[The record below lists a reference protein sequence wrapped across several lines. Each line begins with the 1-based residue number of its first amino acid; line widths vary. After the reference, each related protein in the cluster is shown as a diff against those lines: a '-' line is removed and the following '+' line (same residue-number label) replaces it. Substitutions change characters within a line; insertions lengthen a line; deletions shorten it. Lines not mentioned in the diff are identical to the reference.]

1 MGNTRNFGTSLC
13 IAVLIFCGAPEP
25 VKAENGRPAKV
36 RTVSAK
42 LTREAAGA
50 TLKRISTVSV
60 VAYNPAD
67 SSRCP
72 NGGRGA
78 WASRVEDGDIAIS
91 RDLLAE
97 GVRPGA
103 TACIDFGRSVHCGVV
118 RDTMSKRY
126 QKHADLAIDKESLT
140 KSRRM
145 AKAFGKRRGVLYI
158 CRNQQRLAH

>member
-13 IAVLIFCGAPEP
+13 IAVLIFCGPPEQ
-25 VKAENGRPAKV
+25 VRAESGRPAKV

-67 SSRCP
+67 
-72 NGGRGA
+72 GGRGA

-126 QKHADLAIDKESLT
+126 RKHADLAIDKESLT

-145 AKAFGKRRGVLYI
+145 AKAFGKRRGVLYV
-158 CRNQQRLAH
+158 CRNQQRLAR